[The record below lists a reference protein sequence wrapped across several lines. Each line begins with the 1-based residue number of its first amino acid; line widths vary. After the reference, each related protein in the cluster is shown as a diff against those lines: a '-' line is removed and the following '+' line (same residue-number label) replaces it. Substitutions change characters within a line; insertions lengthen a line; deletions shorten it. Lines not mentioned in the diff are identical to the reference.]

1 MALPR
6 TAGVRAD
13 LDLGVGGHEQHRK
26 DLRRPACRGQEE
38 RSAQRH
44 CPVCESAISRQHSL
58 PGPYGANKHSFPRRA
73 PMQHLASHRNPEG

>member
-13 LDLGVGGHEQHRK
+13 LDLSVGGHEQHRK
-26 DLRRPACRGQEE
+26 DLRRPGLGQEE

-44 CPVCESAISRQHSL
+44 CPVCERSVGNTPC
-58 PGPYGANKHSFPRRA
+58 PGRTNKHSFPRRA
-73 PMQHLASHRNPEG
+73 PMQHLARHRNPEG